1 MGLDEES
8 ASLLSASDAGEL
20 SCRICAGGKEEAS
33 PLIYPCRCRAPVHLS
48 CLQRWVETRPAAAAA
63 RAAVGAASDDGASG
77 ERGASG
83 AASSA
88 AGGAA
93 PSPGLACEICRV
105 EYRHVRWGRALAF
118 DRRHACSGDAWRHA
132 CEAAAHLATSGVM
145 VWVMVVVLPA
155 SVKADRRR
163 EAHQQRSPRGGSGG
177 GGGGGMGGMGGAGAG
192 GGGGGGGGSSRSVD
206 DESTMMVWLVYS
218 LWIVTLA
225 ASFCTLRRLWVR
237 WRGTAYRVVLTATGA
252 GSERDSVLV

>member
-1 MGLDEES
+1 MGVDEES

-20 SCRICAGGKEEAS
+20 SCRICAGGKEDPS

-48 CLQRWVETRPAAAAA
+48 CLQRWVETRPAAATVA
-63 RAAVGAASDDGASG
+63 RAPPAGAGSDDGASG
-77 ERGASG
+77 ERGAASAG
-83 AASSA
+83 SSA
-88 AGGAA
+88 AGGWAA
-93 PSPGLACEICRV
+93 PGLECEICRV

-132 CEAAAHLATSGVM
+132 CEAAAHLATSAVM

-163 EAHQQRSPRGGSGG
+163 EAHQRRSHRGG
-177 GGGGGMGGMGGAGAG
+177 GGGGGTGGMGGGM

-206 DESTMMVWLVYS
+206 DESTMMVWLVYG

-252 GSERDSVLV
+252 GSERDAVLV